1 MNPRILAMV
10 ILLTP
15 LAAVAASDENK
26 DEILFQQQ
34 EMEKIK
40 NEVKQSRQKL
50 DSLKQSEVGYQKMIS
65 EGDQKLATNKKVISR
80 LNREMR
86 DLKDKITETSSG
98 LEARQ
103 LELDLSRRRYL
114 GNIRQFYLAAHKP
127 PEIFSEDPNEELV
140 LHRQII
146 YLTSLANFE
155 SGNVDLAFES
165 VEQTIQT
172 QDELAGESKKIS
184 KLKQKR
190 ETASSLV
197 KSAKNKQEKNLQRVR
212 REKTEEA
219 DRILTLE
226 QAAREMEAIIARL
239 QQEMERRASMEGVT
253 GGPSVFATLKGQL
266 LPPCRGEIIQPYG
279 DLIDPVT
286 KLKSFSSG
294 IWIKVEPGQKVV
306 AVASGTV
313 AYQGN
318 LRGYG
323 NFVIIN
329 HDDRYYTTY
338 AGLGQGVVSV
348 GEYILAGNK
357 VAVADDDGIVKFEL
371 REGRNPLDPIKWIS
385 IDSF

>member
-1 MNPRILAMV
+1 MNSKIPVLVM
-10 ILLTP
+10 L
-15 LAAVAASDENK
+15 LAAMTVSAASDETK
-26 DEILFQQQ
+26 DEILFQQR

-50 DSLKQSEVGYQKMIS
+50 DSLKQSEIDYQKMIS

-86 DLKDKITETSSG
+86 ELQDKIAETSG
-98 LEARQ
+98 EIEARQ
-103 LELDLSRRRYL
+103 LELELSRRRYL

-165 VEQTIQT
+165 VEQTIQA
-172 QDELAGESKKIS
+172 QDELTGESRKIS
-184 KLKQKR
+184 RLKQKR

-197 KSAKNKQEKNLQRVR
+197 KSAKSKHEKSLKRVR

-239 QQEMERRASMEGVT
+239 QQEMEERASIEGIT

-266 LPPCRGEIIQPYG
+266 LPPCRGEIVQPFG

-294 IWIKVEPGQKVV
+294 ISIKVEPGRKVV

-338 AGLGQGVVSV
+338 AGLGQAVVSV
-348 GEYILAGNK
+348 GEYVLAGNK
-357 VAVADDDGIVKFEL
+357 VAVADEDGVVKFEL